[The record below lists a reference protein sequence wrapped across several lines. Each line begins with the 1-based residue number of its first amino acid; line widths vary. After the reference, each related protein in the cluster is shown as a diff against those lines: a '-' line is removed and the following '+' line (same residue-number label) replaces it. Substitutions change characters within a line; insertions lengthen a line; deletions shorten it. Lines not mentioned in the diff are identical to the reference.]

1 MHDWIVLAAVLFGT
15 LVLSLVFWRRTMPR
29 LSASDTSRRT
39 RLWNALGFGV
49 VLLAL
54 PVTGLLLLEEKSV
67 TLVGAI
73 IVGWAMAV
81 RATGW
86 FAARKWLVPRLKA
99 MQASTA
105 RENPPAPAAGAA
117 PRSDLPA
124 GGSP

>member
-1 MHDWIVLAAVLFGT
+1 MHDWIVLATVLVGT
-15 LVLSLVFWRRTMPR
+15 LALSLVFWWRTMPR
-29 LSASDTSRRT
+29 LSASATSRRT

-67 TLVGAI
+67 ALVCAI

-99 MQASTA
+99 MHAA
-105 RENPPAPAAGAA
+105 GGAPAPARAGDAR
-117 PRSDLPA
+117 RSGPSP
-124 GGSP
+124 GGTP